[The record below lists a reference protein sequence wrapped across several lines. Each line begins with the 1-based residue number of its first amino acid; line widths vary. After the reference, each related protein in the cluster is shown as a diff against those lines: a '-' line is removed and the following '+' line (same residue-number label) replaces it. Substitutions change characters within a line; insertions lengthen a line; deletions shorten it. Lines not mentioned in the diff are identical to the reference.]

1 MKSIPIICVALLLA
15 SVFSM
20 QLTTQQT
27 NVFYVPATEGPV
39 KVRPGNLT
47 GPMPHVVDLQEA
59 DRRHKEIY
67 GTNVTDQYAYDD
79 SVCLFGSCA
88 LDDEIFFITLKVKY
102 LLRVLIG

>member
-1 MKSIPIICVALLLA
+1 MARIPLVCVALLLA
-15 SVFSM
+15 SVFAM
-20 QLTTQQT
+20 QLTSQQT

-39 KVRPGNLT
+39 KVRPANLT
-47 GPMPHVVDLQEA
+47 GPMPQVVDLREA

-67 GTNVTDQYAYDD
+67 GTDVTDPYAYDD
-79 SVCLFGSCA
+79 SDCLFGSCV